1 MADDD
6 HDILLMLAGA
16 DGDDREGINAA
27 IDQLDPAVARRI
39 VLTGRIDEA
48 SRSWLLRNA
57 TVLAYPSLDEG
68 FGFPLLDAM
77 QIGLPIVASNRG
89 SIPEVCGPAG
99 LLCDP
104 DDISTLAK
112 NLTSAAFDDAT
123 RARLVAAADAQLATF
138 SWARCAAELG
148 ALYHR
153 LADEH
158 SA

>member
-1 MADDD
+1 
-6 HDILLMLAGA
+6 
-16 DGDDREGINAA
+16 
-27 IDQLDPAVARRI
+27 
-39 VLTGRIDEA
+39 
-48 SRSWLLRNA
+48 
-57 TVLAYPSLDEG
+57 
-68 FGFPLLDAM
+68 
-77 QIGLPIVASNRG
+77 
-89 SIPEVCGPAG
+89 VCGPAG

-138 SWARCAAELG
+138 SWARCAAELA